1 MFEMNTM
8 GPFLVATFTLL
19 VVPGPSVVFVV
30 TQALTHGRTAGLVS
44 VAGLEAGLLVHVAA
58 AAAGLSALAASSAVA
73 MTTLRVTGAAYL
85 LLLAARP
92 LFERRA
98 GAAPG
103 AAPEAAKETA
113 KGTVRGVP
121 VGRTRPENWSL
132 ARDAFFVDLL
142 NPQSLLF
149 FLAFLPQFVD
159 LRRGAP
165 TGQLLVLGASVVLLA
180 LVCDAAYVVVSTAL
194 AARRSRTRVRWDST
208 ASRRATGVTSA
219 MYVSLAVWAT
229 IS

>member
-103 AAPEAAKETA
+103 AAPEAAKET
-113 KGTVRGVP
+113 GRGAP

-194 AARRSRTRVRWDST
+194 ARRSRTRVRWDST